1 MNISKI
7 INLEYNNIIQE
18 SIEYNNIDFD
28 KINNIQDLTAEV
40 NENILNKLISL
51 SRLIVNLPQEKRLD
65 LTSVKEI
72 INFLEN
78 INKDIN
84 IVSKLYRK
92 FEDDENIDEENL
104 DSLDDTLFLI
114 TMIYDD
120 LNRLFDDLDS
130 ITITIDDKFD
140 EFINKIRKYI
150 R

>member
-1 MNISKI
+1 MNINNVIKE
-7 INLEYNNIIQE
+7 EYNNIIQE
-18 SIEYNNIDFD
+18 SIEYNNIDFN

-72 INFLEN
+72 IIFLEN

-92 FEDDENIDEENL
+92 FEDDENIDE
-104 DSLDDTLFLI
+104 DSLDKLDNTLFSI
-114 TMIYDD
+114 TMIYDE
-120 LNRLFDDLDS
+120 LNRLFDNLDS
-130 ITITIDDKFD
+130 ITISIDDKFD